1 MQSMISTPDVWVGI
15 DWGDTSH
22 STCIINAD
30 GKILSS
36 FDVPHNSDKID
47 EMIRTIKSCGNVLGV
62 CVETNHG
69 LLVLKLL
76 EANLVVYVVN
86 PKLSDQWRKACSVS
100 ESKSDGQDSFIL
112 AEGLRLYNSRLHP
125 LQPDDEN
132 TRELQGFC
140 HLEVKLI
147 QERTTEVERLLA
159 ALKEYHPDILAWFSS
174 WTCQSA
180 WDFVQAF
187 PTPKDLR
194 KASTKK
200 LMGFLKTHR
209 MRLTAEWQQRM
220 NERTSLPSWPEDP
233 AAIHVQTHTALA
245 AVSKLKVIEK
255 SIKEVRKHIDELF
268 EKHPDA
274 DVFDSLPGAGKKL
287 RARLLAAFG
296 SNRERFKSAEDVQKI
311 VGVVPVTRKSG
322 NSCKISLRHACRK
335 EDRHTFYLHAF
346 NSISRCQWAR
356 AFYDKCRS
364 AGDSHSLSLRKLGS
378 KWAKIIFA
386 MWSTKQRYNDRKYME
401 SLVKQGSPLVES
413 LNF

>member
-1 MQSMISTPDVWVGI
+1 MQSTNFTPDVWVGI
-15 DWGDTSH
+15 DWGDNSH

-30 GKILSS
+30 GKIVSS
-36 FDVPHNSDKID
+36 FDVAHNSEKID
-47 EMIRTIKSCGNVLGV
+47 EMIRTIQSCGNVLGV

-86 PKLSDQWRKACSVS
+86 PKLSDQWRKSCCVS
-100 ESKSDGQDSFIL
+100 ESKSDSQDSFIL
-112 AEGLRLYNSRLHP
+112 AEGMRLYNTRLHP
-125 LQPDDEN
+125 LQPDDES

-147 QERTTEVERLLA
+147 QERTAEVERLLA
-159 ALKEYHPDILAWFSS
+159 ALKQYHPDILAWFSS

-187 PTPKDLR
+187 ATPKDLR
-194 KASTKK
+194 EATTKK
-200 LMGFLKTHR
+200 LMGFLKTHK
-209 MRLTAEWQQRM
+209 MRLTDQWQQRM

-233 AAIHVQTHTALA
+233 ATIHVQTHTAIA
-245 AVSKLKVIEK
+245 AVSKLKAIEK
-255 SIKEVRKHIDELF
+255 SRKDVRKHIDELF

-274 DVFDSLPGAGKKL
+274 HLFDSLPGAGNKL
-287 RARLLAAFG
+287 RARLLSAFG
-296 SNRERFKSAEDVQKI
+296 NNRERFKSAEDVQKI
-311 VGVVPVTRKSG
+311 VGVVPVTRRSG
-322 NSCKISLRHACRK
+322 NSCKTSLRHACRK
-335 EDRHTFYLHAF
+335 EDRHTLYCYAF
-346 NSISRCQWAR
+346 SSISRCQWAR

-364 AGDSHSLSLRKLGS
+364 GGDSHSLSLRKLGS
-378 KWAKIIFA
+378 KWVKIIFA
-386 MWSTKQRYNDRKYME
+386 MWTNKQRYDDRKYME